1 MLSRSAQP
9 SRPAQG
15 SAAAGRPKRAKLHLV
30 ADRTSEVAPSGSVLR
45 ATQTRAARP
54 SADWVWSGLG
64 IGAAAASASFAAYM
78 LALAPGA
85 VTPSGNF
92 HLFARYGHGSGGP
105 ADRIALADDRYGVPS
120 RAMEPSSARTEP
132 AEADAV
138 DATPTGTVPTS
149 FRTAQ
154 RDRAVRESGLE
165 RYGSD
170 GSPLPDFKLRNVFD
184 GKALVESRSSLSVVK
199 PGSVLDGA
207 GRVLS
212 IERRGSTWVVVT
224 DKGLIAGEPR

>member
-1 MLSRSAQP
+1 MLSHSAQP

-15 SAAAGRPKRAKLHLV
+15 SVAAGSPKRAKLHLV
-30 ADRTSEVAPSGSVLR
+30 ADRTSEEAPSVSVLR

-64 IGAAAASASFAAYM
+64 IGAATASASFAAYM
-78 LALAPGA
+78 LALAPGV

-105 ADRIALADDRYGVPS
+105 ADRTTLADGRYGGPS
-120 RAMEPSSARTEP
+120 RAMESSARTEP

-138 DATPTGTVPTS
+138 DTTPTGTVPTP
-149 FRTAQ
+149 FPTAQ
-154 RDRAVRESGLE
+154 RDRATRESGLD
-165 RYGSD
+165 RYDSKG
-170 GSPLPDFKLRNVFD
+170 GPLPGFTLRTVFD
-184 GKALVESRSSLSVVK
+184 GKALIESRSSLSVVK

-212 IERRGSTWVVVT
+212 IERRGGTWVVVT
-224 DKGLIAGEPR
+224 DKGLIGREPR